1 MTYKQTEE
9 IQEDNANESDIGAL
23 SDLITPIHANIN
35 STAHI
40 YDSIEGILV
49 EEEPQED
56 ILTTVQRLLKQA
68 SYVTSQVTLKE
79 IMLLTAVTGYVQLY
93 QTQQLAPGQKLT
105 KPAQATSLAVAH
117 RMGKGPAFAQ
127 KIQEMVHYIT

>member
-35 STAHI
+35 SMAHI

-56 ILTTVQRLLKQA
+56 ILTTVQ
-68 SYVTSQVTLKE
+68 
-79 IMLLTAVTGYVQLY
+79 
-93 QTQQLAPGQKLT
+93 
-105 KPAQATSLAVAH
+105 
-117 RMGKGPAFAQ
+117 
-127 KIQEMVHYIT
+127 

>member
-9 IQEDNANESDIGAL
+9 IQEDSANESDFNVL
-23 SDLITPIHANIN
+23 SNLITPNHTNIN

-56 ILTTVQRLLKQA
+56 ILTTVQ
-68 SYVTSQVTLKE
+68 
-79 IMLLTAVTGYVQLY
+79 
-93 QTQQLAPGQKLT
+93 
-105 KPAQATSLAVAH
+105 
-117 RMGKGPAFAQ
+117 
-127 KIQEMVHYIT
+127 